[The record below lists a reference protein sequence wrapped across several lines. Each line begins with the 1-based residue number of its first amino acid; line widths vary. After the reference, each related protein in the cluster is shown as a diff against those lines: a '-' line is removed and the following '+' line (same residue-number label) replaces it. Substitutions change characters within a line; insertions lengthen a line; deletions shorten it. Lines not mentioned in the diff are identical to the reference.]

1 MGVPAGDAK
10 VPPENRPVL
19 KPALVAR
26 DEERAERADSV
37 IEDFSIVVGG
47 PVYEFLHRI
56 GLVRQALPNIV
67 RRIAVMV
74 ALTWLPLLLLSLKDG
89 LAFGH
94 RVKIPLLYDFSIY
107 ARFLIGL
114 PLFVLAEIV
123 IDPGIRRALAQFVR
137 AGIVPESELPEYEE
151 VLSRAQRLRDSAI
164 AELALL
170 ALAFFPM
177 FVWEHEWMQGA
188 VSSWHTSAHGLTAAG
203 WWFAAFST
211 PLMRFIVYRWA
222 FRYFIWSALLLRITR
237 LRLILI
243 PTHPDHA
250 AGINFLSFT
259 QRRFGILFCAL
270 GCSFA
275 GRVANSMRFEEA
287 PLANFKLLMIAFLV
301 LSLMVGLLPLALL
314 APKLA
319 QVRRT
324 GMLEYGRLAR
334 VYTQGFDRKWVHPT
348 ESPAEPLL
356 GTSDIQ
362 SLADL
367 GNSYALI
374 DAMRIAPITKL
385 LVLQL
390 GAQAAIPLIP
400 VIIMGTPTPELVND
414 VLKMV
419 T

>member
-123 IDPGIRRALAQFVR
+123 IDPAIRRAVTQFVR
-137 AGIVPESELPEYEE
+137 AGIVPKDELPEFKK
-151 VLSRAQRLRDSAI
+151 VLSRTQRLRDSAI
-164 AELALL
+164 PELILL
-170 ALAFFPM
+170 AVAFFPI
-177 FVWEHEWMQGA
+177 FLFQHEWEAGA
-188 VSSWHTSAHGLTAAG
+188 ISSWHTTAQGLTGAG
-203 WWFAAFST
+203 WWYAAFSA
-211 PLMRFIVYRWA
+211 PVMRFVVYRWA
-222 FRYFIWSALLLRITR
+222 FRYFIWSALLLRISR

-275 GRVANSMRFEEA
+275 GRVANSMTFEEA
-287 PLANFKLLMIAFLV
+287 PLANFKLLMIAFVV

-319 QVRRT
+319 QVRRA

-334 VYTQGFDRKWVHPT
+334 VYIPGVRSKM
-348 ESPAEPLL
+348 
-356 GTSDIQ
+356 GTSDRATCGTFARNKRYTVARRPRQ
-362 SLADL
+362 QLCAD
-367 GNSYALI
+367 
-374 DAMRIAPITKL
+374 
-385 LVLQL
+385 
-390 GAQAAIPLIP
+390 
-400 VIIMGTPTPELVND
+400 
-414 VLKMV
+414 
-419 T
+419 